1 MGFETGI
8 LFAFLA
14 LIFWGFGDFL
24 IQKST
29 RKFGDWET
37 LFVISIF
44 GTIILFPFIFKDLAS
59 LFPFNREFWI
69 LIGVSLI
76 ILFAAILDFEAL
88 KKGKL
93 AVIEPVLALEV
104 PVSVILAF
112 VIIKENL
119 SLIKSEDLI
128 KFKQEQCILH
138 VACQTLEDAT
148 DLVVKAQLTGWKRSS
163 PWSGSPKLPGTK

>member
-88 KKGKL
+88 R
-93 AVIEPVLALEV
+93 
-104 PVSVILAF
+104 
-112 VIIKENL
+112 
-119 SLIKSEDLI
+119 
-128 KFKQEQCILH
+128 KFKFNKFNFNIFNCSWIKLGRNQVL
-138 VACQTLEDAT
+138 
-148 DLVVKAQLTGWKRSS
+148 SS
-163 PWSGSPKLPGTK
+163 V